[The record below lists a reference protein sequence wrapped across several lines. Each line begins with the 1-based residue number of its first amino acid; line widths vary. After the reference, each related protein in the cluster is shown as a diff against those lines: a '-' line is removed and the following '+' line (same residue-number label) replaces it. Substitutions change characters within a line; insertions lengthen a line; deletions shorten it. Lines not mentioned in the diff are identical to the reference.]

1 NQHHPRR
8 AAVSSFGISGTN
20 AHVIIEEPP
29 TQDPTPTTIRTDRTD
44 GPLVSWP
51 VSGMTEEAL
60 RAQAEQL
67 RAYAAGATEPDLLDT
82 GYSLATTRAAL
93 AHRAVVQG
101 RDRAALVAALSGLA
115 RGTTVNGLVKGT
127 ALGGETAF
135 LFSGQG
141 SQRSGMGR
149 ELYEAYPVFADA
161 FDAVCAELDR
171 HLDQPVTDVVFGG
184 SELIDQ
190 TVYTQAGLFAIEVA
204 LFRLLEHWGV
214 TPDYLLGHSIG
225 ELAAAHVAGVWSLE
239 DAAALV
245 AARGRLMQALPA
257 GGAMV
262 AVQATEAEVLPL
274 LVDGVSIAA
283 LNGPDSVVISGDEDA
298 VLAIASGFA
307 KTKRLRVSHAFHSP
321 RMEPMLAEFR
331 TVAENLTF
339 HAPRIPIVSNLT
351 GELAG
356 EELLSADYWVDHVRQ
371 AVRFLDGVGQLQT
384 QGVTTYL
391 ELGPGGV
398 LSAMGQDCVTD
409 DEAGFVP
416 ALRKNRAEP
425 DALTTALAELH
436 VRGTAVD
443 WTTYYANTGAQRID
457 LPTYTFQHKHYW
469 PEVSF
474 GSPEGQQSIGSSTD
488 ANGNANAVDAAFW
501 QAVDQADLAALTET
515 LDLGGDD
522 ARVSALGDVLPLL
535 STWHQESRER
545 SAADSWRYK
554 IVWRP
559 LTELTVPTLTGTWL
573 LVVPAAGADEELVR
587 ACADALTDHG
597 AVVELL
603 RPADEPDLAARL
615 RTAAVSGQPLG
626 GVLSLLAMDERP
638 HSAYEVLPTGL
649 TEAHALV
656 RAMAEAESV
665 APLWSVTRSAVAVS
679 ETDGPARPV
688 QAQMWGLGRV
698 VALEHAT
705 FWGGLVDLPE
715 TPDAGAL
722 DRMAS
727 VLAQR
732 TAAAGPPRGGVE
744 DQVAVR
750 ASGVFTRRLVPAST
764 AGVKARRQWRP
775 IDTVIVTGG
784 TGAIGGHVARW
795 LAANDAEHIV
805 LTSRSGEQATGA
817 RELKEELEA
826 TGVKVTVAACDVAD
840 RDSVK
845 ALLDGLAAD
854 GYHVRTV
861 LHAAGVGLLAPLTEC
876 GPEAAAYVANGK
888 VSGARHFD
896 ELLDPAGLDAVVY
909 FTSVAGVW
917 GVGDHG
923 VYAAANAYLDA
934 LAQQSRARGIPATAV
949 AWGPW
954 AEGGMAAGADENKGE
969 GALTRHGVQA
979 LRPELAMIALQ
990 EALDHEDAAVVLAD
1004 MDWERFAPVFTMSGD
1019 RPLIG
1024 EIPQVKKANEQQAA
1038 VASEASGS
1046 VPALRAKLAELPE
1059 AEQDQL
1065 VLDLVREHT
1074 AGVLG
1079 HASAQDIEARRA
1091 FQDLGF
1097 DSLTAVELRNR
1108 LGAATGLKLPATMVF
1123 DHPTPVALAALLKAE
1138 ILPAAAEQ
1146 LLPAVD
1152 ELDRLEQAL
1161 AARDSDD
1168 IGRVRVVMRLEALLS
1183 KLSQDRRTDESAADR
1198 DGAVAGLESATNDE
1212 LFDLIDRDLG
1222 LS

>member
-1 NQHHPRR
+1 
-8 AAVSSFGISGTN
+8 
-20 AHVIIEEPP
+20 
-29 TQDPTPTTIRTDRTD
+29 
-44 GPLVSWP
+44 
-51 VSGMTEEAL
+51 
-60 RAQAEQL
+60 
-67 RAYAAGATEPDLLDT
+67 
-82 GYSLATTRAAL
+82 
-93 AHRAVVQG
+93 
-101 RDRAALVAALSGLA
+101 
-115 RGTTVNGLVKGT
+115 
-127 ALGGETAF
+127 
-135 LFSGQG
+135 
-141 SQRSGMGR
+141 
-149 ELYEAYPVFADA
+149 
-161 FDAVCAELDR
+161 
-171 HLDQPVTDVVFGG
+171 
-184 SELIDQ
+184 
-190 TVYTQAGLFAIEVA
+190 
-204 LFRLLEHWGV
+204 
-214 TPDYLLGHSIG
+214 
-225 ELAAAHVAGVWSLE
+225 
-239 DAAALV
+239 
-245 AARGRLMQALPA
+245 
-257 GGAMV
+257 
-262 AVQATEAEVLPL
+262 
-274 LVDGVSIAA
+274 
-283 LNGPDSVVISGDEDA
+283 
-298 VLAIASGFA
+298 
-307 KTKRLRVSHAFHSP
+307 
-321 RMEPMLAEFR
+321 
-331 TVAENLTF
+331 
-339 HAPRIPIVSNLT
+339 NLT

-356 EELLSADYWVDHVRQ
+356 EELLTADYWVDHVRQ
-371 AVRFLDGVGQLQT
+371 AVRFLDGVRHLET

-398 LSAMGQDCVTD
+398 LSAMGQSCAAD
-409 DEAGFVP
+409 DDAGFVP
-416 ALRKNRAEP
+416 ALRKNRPEP
-425 DALTTALAELH
+425 EALVTALAELH
-436 VRGTAVD
+436 VRGTRID
-443 WTTYYANTGAQRID
+443 WTTYYANTGAQHTD
-457 LPTYTFQHKHYW
+457 LPTYAFQHKHYW

-474 GSPEGQQSIGSSTD
+474 GSPEGQQSVGSSTD
-488 ANGNANAVDAAFW
+488 AGAVDAAFW
-501 QAVDQADLAALTET
+501 QAVEQEDLTALTET

-587 ACADALTDHG
+587 ACADALTGHG
-597 AVVELL
+597 AAVELL

-615 RTAAVSGQPLG
+615 RAAAAEQSLG
-626 GVLSLLAMDERP
+626 GVLSLLAMDERA
-638 HSAYEVLPTGL
+638 HSAHEVLPTGL
-649 TEAHALV
+649 TEALALV
-656 RAMAEAESV
+656 RAMAEAELT
-665 APLWSVTRSAVAVS
+665 APLWSVTRTAVAVS

-698 VALEHAT
+698 AALEHAT

-732 TAAAGPPRGGVE
+732 TAAAGPPRDGVE

-764 AGVKARRQWRP
+764 SDAKARRQWRP
-775 IDTVIVTGG
+775 TDTVIVTGG
-784 TGAIGGHVARW
+784 TGAIGAHVARW

-805 LTSRSGEQATGA
+805 LTSRSGEKAAGA
-817 RELKEELEA
+817 RELKADLELAGTE
-826 TGVKVTVAACDVAD
+826 VTVAACDVAD

-854 GYHVRTV
+854 GHHVRTV

-954 AEGGMAAGADENKGE
+954 AEGGMAAGADGSRGG
-969 GALTRHGVQA
+969 GALSRHGVLA
-979 LRPELAMIALQ
+979 LRPELAMVALQ

-1024 EIPQVKKANEQQAA
+1024 EIPQVKKVNEQQGAA
-1038 VASEASGS
+1038 ASEASGS
-1046 VPALRAKLAELPE
+1046 APALRAKLAELPE

-1146 LLPAVD
+1146 TLPVVE

-1183 KLSQDRRTDESAADR
+1183 KLSQDRRADESTADR